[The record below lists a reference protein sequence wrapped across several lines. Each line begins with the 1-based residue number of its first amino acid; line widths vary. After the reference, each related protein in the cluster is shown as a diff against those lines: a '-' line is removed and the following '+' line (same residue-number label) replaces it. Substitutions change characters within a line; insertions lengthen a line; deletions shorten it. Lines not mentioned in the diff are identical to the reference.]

1 MEDGAGERSAI
12 CLHEAIALM
21 SSLEDKELRRYLVSA
36 FFLNESLD
44 ADEGLPQIWRW
55 GLEGIVYDIHSG
67 PKITRA
73 RDRRRLN
80 ALCPD

>member
-36 FFLNESLD
+36 FFLNGRVWMLMR
-44 ADEGLPQIWRW
+44 GYRR
-55 GLEGIVYDIHSG
+55 SG
-67 PKITRA
+67 DGVSRA
-73 RDRRRLN
+73 SSTISIPDRRL
-80 ALCPD
+80 LEHEIDGE